1 MSEDLVRVRIRNV
14 EMPSEEA
21 SPVVVLEEASGGGEF
36 SVAVGAAEAGAILLE
51 LEGIAT
57 PRPLTHE
64 LMVQVLREQGL
75 TIRRVEVYG
84 LYGADEDGFLARL
97 EYSKGF
103 RSWVR
108 DVRPSDALALA
119 VASGAPVFAHR
130 SLLCGSSNDWLQE
143 ARRA

>member
-1 MSEDLVRVRIRNV
+1 
-14 EMPSEEA
+14 
-21 SPVVVLEEASGGGEF
+21 
-36 SVAVGAAEAGAILLE
+36 
-51 LEGIAT
+51 
-57 PRPLTHE
+57 
-64 LMVQVLREQGL
+64 MVQVLREQGIA
-75 TIRRVEVYG
+75 IRRVEVYG

-130 SLLCGSSNDWLQE
+130 SLLYGSSEDWLQE